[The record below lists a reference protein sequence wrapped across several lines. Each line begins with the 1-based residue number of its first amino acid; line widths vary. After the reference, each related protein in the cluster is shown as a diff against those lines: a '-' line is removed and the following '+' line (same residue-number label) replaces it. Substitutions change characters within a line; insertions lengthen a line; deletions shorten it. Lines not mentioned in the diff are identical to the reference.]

1 LESASS
7 PYQAEQDQVKEATH
21 GTARRWKAKSEK
33 TPITRPLTAAPERIG
48 RAASHRSPTPT
59 IENSQEAFMAATAI
73 AVATM
78 KVAQVPGPGKDFEI
92 VERKIPTP
100 GAGEVRIKV
109 QACGVCHSDVLTKE
123 GAWPGIQY
131 PRVPGHEV
139 AGIIDE
145 VGEGVSAWKKGQ
157 RVGVGWHGG
166 QDNTCLSCR
175 RGDFRNCRNVLIP
188 GISYDG
194 GYQQYMVAPVGALAA
209 IPESLSDVE
218 AAPLLCAGITTFN
231 ALRHSGAL
239 PSDLVAIQ
247 GIGGLGHLGIQF
259 ASKFGYKVAA
269 IGRGPE
275 NAALAKKLGANVYI
289 DSKATNAAEELQKL
303 GGAQVILAT
312 APSSK
317 SMSELIDGL
326 GPNGKLMVIGAA
338 FEPIEVTPIQLI
350 MGSRTIQ
357 GWAAGTPT
365 DSEDTLRFAE
375 MTGVRPMIETYPLEE
390 AAEAYARMMSGKA
403 QFRVVITM

>member
-1 LESASS
+1 
-7 PYQAEQDQVKEATH
+7 
-21 GTARRWKAKSEK
+21 
-33 TPITRPLTAAPERIG
+33 
-48 RAASHRSPTPT
+48 
-59 IENSQEAFMAATAI
+59 MATAK
-73 AVATM
+73 VATAPM
-78 KVAQVPGPGKDFEI
+78 KVAQIPTAGADFQI
-92 VERKIPTP
+92 VEREIPKP
-100 GAGEVRIKV
+100 GAGHVRIKV
-109 QACGVCHSDVLTKE
+109 QACGICHSDVLTKE

-131 PRVPGHEV
+131 PCVPGHEV

-145 VGEGVSAWKKGQ
+145 LGAGVSEWKTGQ

-166 QDNTCLSCR
+166 QDGTCLSCR
-175 RGDFRNCRNVLIP
+175 RGDYRNCRNVKIP

-194 GYQQYMVAPVGALAA
+194 GYQEYMVAPVEALAA

-239 PSDLVAIQ
+239 PSDLVAVQ

-259 ASKFGYKVAA
+259 ANKFGYKVVA
-269 IGRGPE
+269 IGRGSE
-275 NAALAKKLGANVYI
+275 NAALAKKLGASVYI
-289 DSKATNAAEELQKL
+289 DSKATNAAEALQKL

-317 SMSELIDGL
+317 AMSELIDGL
-326 GPNGKLMVIGAA
+326 GPNGKLMVIGAT
-338 FEPIEVTPIQLI
+338 FDPIEVTPLQLI
-350 MGSRTIQ
+350 SGSRTIQ

-375 MTGVRPMIETYPLEE
+375 LTGVRPMIETYPLEK
-390 AAEAYARMMSGKA
+390 AGEAYARMMSGNA
-403 QFRVVITM
+403 QFRVVLTM